1 MTRAMTIRARAALR
15 EMLHDELASI
25 HALNQVLRQ
34 PGLHDGA
41 RADAQKARGIALAEV
56 RHILIMLS
64 NQPTKKARNQNANS
78 HTSATA

>member
-1 MTRAMTIRARAALR
+1 MRMSNAARQSIR

-41 RADAQKARGIALAEV
+41 RADAQKARGIAIAEV
-56 RHILIMLS
+56 RHLLTILSEPRI
-64 NQPTKKARNQNANS
+64 KKGGARLAAS
-78 HTSATA
+78 S

>member
-1 MTRAMTIRARAALR
+1 MSNAARQSIR

-41 RADAQKARGIALAEV
+41 RADDAELQSPKCV
-56 RHILIMLS
+56 
-64 NQPTKKARNQNANS
+64 TC
-78 HTSATA
+78 